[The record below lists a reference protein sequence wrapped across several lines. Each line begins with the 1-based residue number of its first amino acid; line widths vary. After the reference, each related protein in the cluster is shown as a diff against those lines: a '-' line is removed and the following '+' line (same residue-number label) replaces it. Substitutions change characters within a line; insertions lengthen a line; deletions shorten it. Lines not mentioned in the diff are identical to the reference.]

1 MSAELEHQAAFEA
14 TFRGWLSRQFTTPK
28 PLPDTIDLKG
38 KTAIITG
45 SNTGLGFEACR
56 QLLKLG
62 LSNLIMA
69 VRSQTKGDAAG
80 SILRAEFLQSTV
92 SVWILDMES
101 YNSVTAFA
109 TRCATLAHIDIVVL
123 NAALIKPSFT
133 RASTGHELTMQV
145 VYLSTALLTILLLP
159 ILKAKRTAVGARPP
173 VIIVVGSDLAYRA
186 DIQTAGPVLEKLDR
200 NQGYSQFL
208 WYARSKLLLTF
219 FISKLAEYINPNHV
233 LLSVV
238 NPGTTRG
245 TAFLREFSP
254 LLARLAFVFQY
265 IFARP
270 ADIAATTYLDA
281 CLVRGIESHGSFIS
295 DWNIKPYPSIWYTS
309 AGKELGETLWE
320 ETLHEFELFGVAK
333 IIEDLKQTE
342 CGQGGIGEALVMEYK
357 RLSFHA
363 IATVLPHESSHHL
376 SQAGITCL
384 PLDVTVEDSVSE
396 LKFKIQEITGGYLH
410 ILVNCAGI
418 AYTMTA
424 IDTDVSSVQRMFD
437 VNVFGPMRM
446 VHHFHDMIIDASGT
460 IVNIGSIGG
469 TIPFVYGSS
478 YNASKAALQHWSN
491 TLRVEMAPFRNEVT
505 GSSR

>member
-80 SILRAEFLQSTV
+80 SILRAEFPQSTV

-109 TRCATLAHIDIVVL
+109 TRCATLARIDIVVL

-186 DIQTAGPVLEKLDR
+186 DIQTAGPILEKLDR

-208 WYARSKLLLTF
+208 WYAKSKLLLTF
-219 FISKLAEYINPNHV
+219 FISKLAEYIDPNHV

-254 LLARLAFVFQY
+254 LLARIAFVFQY

-295 DWNIKPYPSIWYTS
+295 DWSIKP
-309 AGKELGETLWE
+309 
-320 ETLHEFELFGVAK
+320 
-333 IIEDLKQTE
+333 
-342 CGQGGIGEALVMEYK
+342 
-357 RLSFHA
+357 
-363 IATVLPHESSHHL
+363 
-376 SQAGITCL
+376 
-384 PLDVTVEDSVSE
+384 
-396 LKFKIQEITGGYLH
+396 
-410 ILVNCAGI
+410 
-418 AYTMTA
+418 
-424 IDTDVSSVQRMFD
+424 
-437 VNVFGPMRM
+437 
-446 VHHFHDMIIDASGT
+446 
-460 IVNIGSIGG
+460 
-469 TIPFVYGSS
+469 
-478 YNASKAALQHWSN
+478 
-491 TLRVEMAPFRNEVT
+491 
-505 GSSR
+505 